1 MTKQEE
7 TNMLLNEINNL
18 ILKGEMKND
27 LQIIGAVLI
36 DIAKSLSI
44 IADSMQELASKVGKN
59 NEQMDS

>member
-36 DIAKSLSI
+36 DIDKSLSI
-44 IADSMQELASKVGKN
+44 IADSMQELASKEGKN